1 MFGLAGNDWPSD
13 LTRLAT
19 IPASLNL
26 GGKQEIVNDAFVAL
40 RAGANH
46 PWGVALIAGT
56 GSVVAGRN
64 QRGEE
69 FRTLGLGPLYGDWG
83 GSTEIADEGLRAV
96 AEAFTGLGPPTAL
109 TAAYMNALDRTSA
122 EDLLEHS
129 SRTQPPMP
137 RLASLVLE
145 AADEGD
151 AAARAI
157 AERAGTT
164 LGANAGL
171 VARKL
176 DMQEETFEVVMA
188 GGVLRAGCRTLEQA
202 LKKELRR
209 SAPGAFPVRLEV
221 PPVVG
226 AALRALE
233 NIGRCR
239 PSTTGSCSEGPAV
252 LDLPAQRY
260 RSSGCEENS
269 SVAPASTHTVTA
281 SPAGE
286 VTIGCGPLRIRRTS
300 PSVTIS
306 ARRPPSRFSRT
317 WIAKQCG
324 SERRYRNT
332 A

>member
-1 MFGLAGNDWPSD
+1 VTTVLGLDGGGTKTHVVIADDEGELLGAATGGASNWEDVGMEGAAQSIRAVVLEALQAAQVEPEALDASVFGLAGNDWPSD
-13 LTRLAT
+13 LTRLST

-26 GGKQEIVNDAFVAL
+26 GGNQEIVNDAFVAL

-83 GSTEIADEGLRAV
+83 GSTEIAEEGLRAV

-109 TAAYMNALDRTSA
+109 TAAYMTALGRSSA

-129 SRTQPPMP
+129 SRTQPPLP
-137 RLASLVLE
+137 HLASLVLE

-157 AERAGTT
+157 VERAGTT

-176 DMQEETFEVVMA
+176 DMQEDTFEVVMA

-209 SAPGAFPVRLEV
+209 SAPSAFPVRLEV

-233 NIGRCR
+233 NIGA
-239 PSTTGSCSEGPAV
+239 GPGGG
-252 LDLPAQRY
+252 Q
-260 RSSGCEENS
+260 
-269 SVAPASTHTVTA
+269 H
-281 SPAGE
+281 
-286 VTIGCGPLRIRRTS
+286 LRLSMETMQALHYGF
-300 PSVTIS
+300 V
-306 ARRPPSRFSRT
+306 
-317 WIAKQCG
+317 
-324 SERRYRNT
+324 
-332 A
+332 

>member
-1 MFGLAGNDWPSD
+1 VTTVLGLDGGGTTTHVVVADDEGGLLGAAAGGASNWEDVGLEATASAIRAVVLEALQAAKIAPEELDASVFGLAGYDWPSD
-13 LTRLAT
+13 LARLST
-19 IPASLNL
+19 IPASLGL
-26 GGKQEIVNDAFVAL
+26 GGRQEIVNDAFVAL

-46 PWGVALIAGT
+46 PWGIALIAGT
-56 GSVVAGRN
+56 GSVAAGRN
-64 QRGEE
+64 EAGEE

-109 TAAYMNALDRTSA
+109 TTAYVVALGRTSA

-129 SRTQPPMP
+129 SRHQPPLP
-137 RLASLVLE
+137 HLATLVLD

-151 AAARAI
+151 AVARGI
-157 AERAGTT
+157 AEHAGTS

-176 DMQEETFEVVMA
+176 DMQDTSFEVVMA

-209 SAPGAFPVRLEV
+209 SAPAAFPVRLEV

-233 NIGRCR
+233 NI
-239 PSTTGSCSEGPAV
+239 EA
-252 LDLPAQRY
+252 
-260 RSSGCEENS
+260 
-269 SVAPASTHTVTA
+269 APGGAEH
-281 SPAGE
+281 
-286 VTIGCGPLRIRRTS
+286 LRLSMETMRALNYGFT
-300 PSVTIS
+300 
-306 ARRPPSRFSRT
+306 
-317 WIAKQCG
+317 
-324 SERRYRNT
+324 
-332 A
+332 